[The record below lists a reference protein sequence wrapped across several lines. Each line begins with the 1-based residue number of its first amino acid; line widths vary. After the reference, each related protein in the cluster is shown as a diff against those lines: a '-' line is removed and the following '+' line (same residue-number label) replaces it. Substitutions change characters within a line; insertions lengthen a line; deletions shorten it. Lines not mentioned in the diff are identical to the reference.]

1 MSVLRLRNDLY
12 VQVVVMEERIVEMME
27 KVAIRI
33 LTLTLVKILIIHN
46 KVDHSCS
53 IL

>member
-12 VQVVVMEERIVEMME
+12 IQVVVMEKERIVEMMG

-33 LTLTLVKILIIHN
+33 LTLTLVKILMIHN
-46 KVDHSCS
+46 KVDQ
-53 IL
+53 